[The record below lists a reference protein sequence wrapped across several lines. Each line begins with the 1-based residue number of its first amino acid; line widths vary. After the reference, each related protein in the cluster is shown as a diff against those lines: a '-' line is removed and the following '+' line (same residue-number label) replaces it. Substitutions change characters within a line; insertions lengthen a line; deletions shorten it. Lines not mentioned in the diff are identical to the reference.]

1 MQNVPYF
8 SLKLGA
14 AYYNLGAAL
23 CNSGHYMK
31 AAQRYL
37 QAKERYPVG
46 SGDWAEVTA
55 KAFEMPKLEECAEVV
70 KPETVVERRGA
81 QGAFG
86 EGFAGGAERCVSQ
99 HHAGHGA
106 AWGARRLGGGASL
119 GSGAQGGGQA
129 LRAVCGAVRC
139 PGGESRVCR
148 HRGQVPQRG
157 RGHVDGKSASCACL
171 GQGKLA
177 SQS

>member
-1 MQNVPYF
+1 MHFSRTSGEPLVQNVPYF

-86 EGFAGGAERCVSQ
+86 EGFARRRTMCQPTSCGPWCCVGG
-99 HHAGHGA
+99 
-106 AWGARRLGGGASL
+106 
-119 GSGAQGGGQA
+119 
-129 LRAVCGAVRC
+129 
-139 PGGESRVCR
+139 
-148 HRGQVPQRG
+148 
-157 RGHVDGKSASCACL
+157 
-171 GQGKLA
+171 
-177 SQS
+177 